1 MYTKGRLE
9 EKNINRSSGEDF
21 RGERVFEVIAIGNLN
36 YDIILLVERFPE
48 FHEKVIAKR
57 AHFGLGGAAGNTASW
72 LAHMGVKVGFIGAV
86 GNDEIGEAHISYF
99 KKIGVDV
106 GGIKVVNEHSGIA
119 ISLIKGEDKRIV
131 KHLGA
136 NAYRDVDFEYL
147 SKARHIHMSSNPKE
161 LIEKTVNF
169 AFENGISISL
179 DIGEAEV
186 PESVEDKITY
196 LLMNEDEFKRKYG
209 SLVKIHDVRAKNVI
223 ITLNGGGAMIRDDKG
238 KVFEIR
244 GLSAKVVDST
254 GAGDAFD
261 AGFIY
266 GVLKGWELRDAA
278 KLGTLLAYLTVQKVG
293 ARSAII
299 PLEEIKKI
307 AEELNLGL
315 PF

>member
-1 MYTKGRLE
+1 MF
-9 EKNINRSSGEDF
+9 D
-21 RGERVFEVIAIGNLN
+21 VVAIGNLN
-36 YDIILLVERFPE
+36 YDITLLLDRFPE
-48 FHEKVIAKR
+48 FHEKIIAKS

-86 GNDEIGEAHISYF
+86 GNDEIGEAHINYF

-161 LIEKTVNF
+161 LIEKTANF
-169 AFENGISISL
+169 AFEKGISISL

-209 SLVKIHDVRAKNVI
+209 SLDRVHDVKAKNVI
-223 ITLNGGGAMIRDDKG
+223 ITLNGGGAMIRDENGD
-238 KVFEIR
+238 VFEVR
-244 GLSAKVVDST
+244 GLSAEVVDST

-261 AGFIY
+261 AGFVY
-266 GVLKGWELRDAA
+266 GVLKGWKLEDAA

-307 AEELNLGL
+307 SKELNPGL

>member
-1 MYTKGRLE
+1 MF
-9 EKNINRSSGEDF
+9 D
-21 RGERVFEVIAIGNLN
+21 VVAIGNLN
-36 YDIILLVERFPE
+36 YDITLLLDRFPE
-48 FHEKVIAKR
+48 FHEKIIAKS

-86 GNDEIGEAHISYF
+86 GNDEIGEAHINYF

-161 LIEKTVNF
+161 LIEKTANF
-169 AFENGISISL
+169 AFEKGISISL

-209 SLVKIHDVRAKNVI
+209 SLDRVHDVKAKNVI
-223 ITLNGGGAMIRDDKG
+223 ITLNGGGAMVRDENGD
-238 KVFEIR
+238 VFEVR
-244 GLSAKVVDST
+244 GLSAEVVDST

-261 AGFIY
+261 AGFVY
-266 GVLKGWELRDAA
+266 GVLKGWKLEDAA

-307 AEELNLGL
+307 SKELNLGL

>member
-1 MYTKGRLE
+1 MF
-9 EKNINRSSGEDF
+9 D
-21 RGERVFEVIAIGNLN
+21 VVAIGNLN
-36 YDIILLVERFPE
+36 YDITLLLDRFPE
-48 FHEKVIAKR
+48 FHEKIIAKS

-86 GNDEIGEAHISYF
+86 GNDEIGEAHINYF

-161 LIEKTVNF
+161 LIEKTANF
-169 AFENGISISL
+169 AFEKGISISL

-209 SLVKIHDVRAKNVI
+209 SLDRVHDVKAKNVI
-223 ITLNGGGAMIRDDKG
+223 ITLNGGGAMIRDENGD
-238 KVFEIR
+238 VFEVR
-244 GLSAKVVDST
+244 GLSAEVVDST

-261 AGFIY
+261 AGFVY
-266 GVLKGWELRDAA
+266 GVLKGWKLEDAA

-307 AEELNLGL
+307 SKELNLGL

>member
-1 MYTKGRLE
+1 MYTKGRST
-9 EKNINRSSGEDF
+9 EKNINQPNGKNI
-21 RGERVFEVIAIGNLN
+21 RGERMFDVVAIGNLN

-57 AHFGLGGAAGNTASW
+57 AHVGLGGAAGNTASW

-86 GNDEIGEAHISYF
+86 GNDEIGEAHIHYF

-136 NAYRDVDFEYL
+136 NAYRDVNFEYL
-147 SKARHIHMSSNPKE
+147 SRARHVHMSSNPKE

-169 AFENGISISL
+169 AFENGVSISL

-186 PESVEDKITY
+186 PSSVEDKITY
-196 LLMNEDEFKRKYG
+196 LLMNEDEFQRKYG
-209 SLVKIHDVRAKNVI
+209 SLEKIHDVGAKNVI
-223 ITLNGGGAMIRDDKG
+223 ITLNGGGAMVRDDKG

-244 GLSAKVVDST
+244 GLSAEVIDST

-266 GVLKGWELRDAA
+266 GVLKGWKLGDAT

-293 ARSAII
+293 ARSAIL
-299 PLEEIKKI
+299 PLEEIKRM
-307 AEELNLGL
+307 AEDLKLGL

>member
-1 MYTKGRLE
+1 MF
-9 EKNINRSSGEDF
+9 D
-21 RGERVFEVIAIGNLN
+21 VVAIGNLN
-36 YDIILLVERFPE
+36 YDITLLLDRFPE
-48 FHEKVIAKR
+48 FHEKIIAKS

-86 GNDEIGEAHISYF
+86 GNDEIGEAHINYF

-161 LIEKTVNF
+161 LIEKTANF
-169 AFENGISISL
+169 AFENGISVSL

-209 SLVKIHDVRAKNVI
+209 SLDRVHDVKAKNVI
-223 ITLNGGGAMIRDDKG
+223 ITLNGGGAMIRDENGD
-238 KVFEIR
+238 VFEVR
-244 GLSAKVVDST
+244 GLSAEVVDST

-266 GVLKGWELRDAA
+266 GILKGWEVRDAA

>member
-1 MYTKGRLE
+1 MF
-9 EKNINRSSGEDF
+9 D
-21 RGERVFEVIAIGNLN
+21 VVAIGNLN
-36 YDIILLVERFPE
+36 YDITLLLDRFPE
-48 FHEKVIAKR
+48 FHEKIIAKS

-86 GNDEIGEAHISYF
+86 GNDEIGEAHINYF

-161 LIEKTVNF
+161 LIEKTANF

-209 SLVKIHDVRAKNVI
+209 SLDRVHDVKAKNVI
-223 ITLNGGGAMIRDDKG
+223 ITLNGGGAMIRDENGD
-238 KVFEIR
+238 VFEVR
-244 GLSAKVVDST
+244 GLSAEVVDST

-261 AGFIY
+261 AGFVY
-266 GVLKGWELRDAA
+266 GVLKGWKLEDAA

-307 AEELNLGL
+307 SKELNLGL

>member
-1 MYTKGRLE
+1 MF
-9 EKNINRSSGEDF
+9 D
-21 RGERVFEVIAIGNLN
+21 VVAIGNLN
-36 YDIILLVERFPE
+36 YDITLLLDRFPE
-48 FHEKVIAKR
+48 FHEKIIAKS

-86 GNDEIGEAHISYF
+86 GNDEIGEAHINYF

-161 LIEKTVNF
+161 LIEKTANF
-169 AFENGISISL
+169 AFEKGISISL

-209 SLVKIHDVRAKNVI
+209 SLDRVHDVKAKNVI
-223 ITLNGGGAMIRDDKG
+223 ITLNGGGAMIRDENGD
-238 KVFEIR
+238 VFEVR
-244 GLSAKVVDST
+244 GLSAEVVDST

-261 AGFIY
+261 AGFVY
-266 GVLKGWELRDAA
+266 GVLKGWKLEDAA

>member
-1 MYTKGRLE
+1 MKRIGGG
-9 EKNINRSSGEDF
+9 KMFD
-21 RGERVFEVIAIGNLN
+21 VVAIGNLN
-36 YDIILLVERFPE
+36 YDITLLLDRFPE
-48 FHEKVIAKR
+48 FHEKIIAKS

-86 GNDEIGEAHISYF
+86 GNDEIGEAHINYF

-161 LIEKTVNF
+161 LIEKTANF
-169 AFENGISISL
+169 AFEKGISISL

-209 SLVKIHDVRAKNVI
+209 SLDRVHDVKAKNVI
-223 ITLNGGGAMIRDDKG
+223 ITLNGGGAMIRDENGD
-238 KVFEIR
+238 VFEVR
-244 GLSAKVVDST
+244 GLSAEVVDST

-261 AGFIY
+261 AGFVY
-266 GVLKGWELRDAA
+266 GVLKGWKLEDAA

-307 AEELNLGL
+307 SKELNLGL

>member
-1 MYTKGRLE
+1 MF
-9 EKNINRSSGEDF
+9 D
-21 RGERVFEVIAIGNLN
+21 VVAIGNLN
-36 YDIILLVERFPE
+36 YDITLLLDRFPE
-48 FHEKVIAKR
+48 FHEKIIAKS

-86 GNDEIGEAHISYF
+86 GNDEIGEAHINYF

-161 LIEKTVNF
+161 LIEKTANF

-209 SLVKIHDVRAKNVI
+209 SLKKIHDVKAKNVI
-223 ITLNGGGAMIRDDKG
+223 ITLNGGGAMIRDENGD
-238 KVFEIR
+238 VFEVR
-244 GLSAKVVDST
+244 GLSAEVVDST

-261 AGFIY
+261 AGFVY
-266 GVLKGWELRDAA
+266 GVLKGWKLEDAA

-307 AEELNLGL
+307 SKELNLGL